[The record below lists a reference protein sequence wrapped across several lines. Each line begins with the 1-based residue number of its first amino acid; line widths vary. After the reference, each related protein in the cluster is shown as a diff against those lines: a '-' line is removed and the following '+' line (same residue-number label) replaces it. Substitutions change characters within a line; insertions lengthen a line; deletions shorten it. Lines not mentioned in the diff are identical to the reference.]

1 MVNDGLYMGV
11 NIYNIWVHIPSAWL
25 RQAELRLRAR
35 QHREALL
42 CSLALRL
49 AVGSE
54 EDLPELP
61 ETPPSTDQET
71 HGHHETS
78 ADSLLR
84 RKSKKMKKTPGN
96 H

>member
-1 MVNDGLYMGV
+1 
-11 NIYNIWVHIPSAWL
+11 
-25 RQAELRLRAR
+25 
-35 QHREALL
+35 
-42 CSLALRL
+42 LALRL

-71 HGHHETS
+71 NETN
-78 ADSLLR
+78 DPQRL
-84 RKSKKMKKTPGN
+84 KKPSSIGN